1 MDQAQRDALA
11 REHLPLVDG
20 IVATMAI
27 RFSGLVE
34 PEDLRS
40 YAMEGLADAIDRFDE
55 SRGVP
60 FGGYAARRIRGAV
73 YDGLAQASW
82 LPRRLVRKIAFYR
95 RADEMLSHASESPPP
110 RDVIET
116 THRLA
121 DRLGEMAAAYVTT
134 YDAAAGAQAAASEP
148 QPDAESLLARKR
160 HSEQV
165 RAMIATLP
173 ESQQTLIDLYF
184 YEDCRLAE
192 IAERLGHHKSW
203 ASRVLVSAL
212 GRLKTAF
219 ERAGE

>member
-1 MDQAQRDALA
+1 MDQARRDELA
-11 REHLPLVDG
+11 RENLPLVES
-20 IVATMAI
+20 IVTAMTI

-34 PEDLRS
+34 PDDIRS

-82 LPRRLVRKIAFYR
+82 LPRRLLRKVAFYR
-95 RADEMLSHASESPPP
+95 RADEMLSYAAETPPP
-110 RDVIET
+110 RDTLET
-116 THRLA
+116 AHRLA

-134 YDAAAGAQAAASEP
+134 YDADAGARAAAAEP
-148 QPDAESLLARKR
+148 QPDAESLLASKR
-160 HSEQV
+160 HSEHV
-165 RAMIATLP
+165 RAVIGTLP
-173 ESQQTLIDLYF
+173 DNQQTLIELYF
-184 YEDCRLAE
+184 YEDCKLTE
-192 IAERLGHHKSW
+192 IAERMGHHKSW

-212 GRLKTAF
+212 GRLKSAF